1 MPAPRRRV
9 ASTRAPAPAS
19 ARSARPAGGGVAPR
33 YGKLAARVLSAA
45 GGMTAGLA
53 AEGPLPSR
61 RDILVLVE
69 ELLEVLFPESH
80 RMGTDGGRL
89 QDHVAGTIA
98 SLELHLERALFL
110 CLHRTCAQRGRV
122 RHDCDKRS
130 RSLTTRLLDALP
142 DIRAQ
147 LGKDVLAAYDS
158 DPAATGIDEI
168 VACYPGLYAIAVYR
182 VAKRL
187 LHLGG
192 EVLPRMLT
200 EHAHSRTGIDIHPG
214 ATIGESF
221 FIDHGTGIVI
231 GETSNIGNRVR
242 IYQGVTLGALS
253 IRDRGLAD
261 KPQASEKR
269 HPTIEDDVIIYANAT
284 ILGGKTVIGQGAVV
298 GGNAWITYSVPPRTR
313 VGVGT

>member
-1 MPAPRRRV
+1 
-9 ASTRAPAPAS
+9 
-19 ARSARPAGGGVAPR
+19 
-33 YGKLAARVLSAA
+33 
-45 GGMTAGLA
+45 MTAGLA

-61 RDILVLVE
+61 RDIMVLVE

-80 RMGTDGGRL
+80 RMGTNGGRL
-89 QDHVAGTIA
+89 QDHVAQTLA
-98 SLELHLERALFL
+98 SFEPHLERAILL
-110 CLHRTCAQRGRV
+110 CSHRMCSPKAKPDEACLRRARGLTR
-122 RHDCDKRS
+122 KLLA
-130 RSLTTRLLDALP
+130 SLPA
-142 DIRAQ
+142 IRKQ
-147 LGKDVLAAYDS
+147 LGKDVLVAYDS
-158 DPAATGIDEI
+158 DPAASGIDEI

-182 VAKRL
+182 VANRL
-187 LHLGG
+187 LRLGG

-231 GETSNIGNRVR
+231 GETSIIGDRVR

-253 IRDRGLAD
+253 IRDRGSEANSMGA
-261 KPQASEKR
+261 KPAKKR
-269 HPTIEDDVIIYANAT
+269 HPTIEDDATVYANAT
-284 ILGGKTVIGQGAVV
+284 ILGGRTVIGQGAVV

>member
-1 MPAPRRRV
+1 MPR
-9 ASTRAPAPAS
+9 SRAALPTTIT
-19 ARSARPAGGGVAPR
+19 R

-45 GGMTAGLA
+45 GGMTKGLA
-53 AEGPLPSR
+53 SEGPLPSR
-61 RDILVLVE
+61 RDILVIVD

-80 RMGTDGGRL
+80 RMGTHGGVLR
-89 QDHVAGTIA
+89 DHVANTIA
-98 SLELHLERALFL
+98 SLEVHLERAIYLG
-110 CLHRTCAQRGRV
+110 LHRTCPKNAPA
-122 RHDCDKRS
+122 DDKCAKRA
-130 RSLTTRLLDALP
+130 RALTTRLLDALP
-142 DIRAQ
+142 DIRAR

-182 VAKRL
+182 VAHHL
-187 LHLGG
+187 LGLGA

-221 FIDHGTGIVI
+221 FIDHGTGIVV
-231 GETSNIGNRVR
+231 GETSTIGNHVR

-253 IRDRGLAD
+253 IRDRGRTD
-261 KPQASEKR
+261 KTASPQSKKR
-269 HPTIEDDVIIYANAT
+269 HPTIEDDAIIYANAT
-284 ILGGKTVIGQGAVV
+284 ILGGNTVIGQGAVV

>member
-1 MPAPRRRV
+1 MPRSRATAAP
-9 ASTRAPAPAS
+9 TT
-19 ARSARPAGGGVAPR
+19 R
-33 YGKLAARVLSAA
+33 YGALAARVLSAA
-45 GGMTAGLA
+45 GGMTKGLA
-53 AEGPLPSR
+53 SEGPLPSR
-61 RDILVLVE
+61 RDILVLVD

-80 RMGTDGGRL
+80 RMGTNGGALR
-89 QDHVAGTIA
+89 DHVANTIA
-98 SLELHLERALFL
+98 LLEFHLERAIYLG
-110 CLHRTCAQRGRV
+110 LHRTCPKSAPPDDR
-122 RHDCDKRS
+122 CAKRA
-130 RSLTTRLLDALP
+130 RALTARLLDALP
-142 DIRAQ
+142 DVRAR

-182 VAKRL
+182 VAHHL
-187 LHLGG
+187 LGLGA

-221 FIDHGTGIVI
+221 FIDHGTGIVV
-231 GETSNIGNRVR
+231 GETSTIGDRVR

-253 IRDRGLAD
+253 IRDRGRTD
-261 KPQASEKR
+261 KPPANPQSKKR
-269 HPTIEDDVIIYANAT
+269 HPTIEDDAIIYANAT
-284 ILGGKTVIGQGAVV
+284 ILGGNTVIGQGAVV